1 MGISATKNH
10 GRCYMNETFRSE
22 ENKRYSENHRSD
34 EINPRTGEI
43 LNVSETKTGTSEYNS
58 DAKAALFNRAS
69 AKSGGS
75 VKKALSLSAALPT
88 VGAVAGAAV
97 ITAAVAIV
105 AVIRIALTA
114 LTVTA
119 TAIFAGFSLEG
130 ADGNT
135 FTAYLSSPEENYIS
149 ELEFSDGYAEIG
161 FGDLTPG
168 TQYLLEVKDET
179 GKVHFSQSVA
189 TDPAG
194 DLAYSVKYMNAFERV
209 MAFDGQDL
217 PETGLSVLVDGEKT
231 DAVLDRENFV
241 LHLNG
246 LEGDREYLLEI
257 YDGEKNLL
265 WEKFTTPAI
274 GVAQPSAESTFESI
288 TVQFDMT
295 NPHGEAVTLVY
306 GTSAETLGRV
316 PLGAGNVA
324 ETLTGLEAYTN
335 YVFDVVRDSDGLKL
349 NTFSARTDSRM
360 IISANFVKETLDDE
374 GRTVTLV
381 PRGTDMFDGDSDAL
395 GVEISAAAEPG
406 SYQLEIVSESG
417 YTLPFAGRQVT
428 ANQPVNFTVY
438 TEFAASGETYAIRL
452 LAYGEIGAEVV
463 ETRYIRIDDGES
475 EVVYPEFEV
484 SVAPDE
490 TTQSNYIM
498 TVRHS
503 AGELLPVSPEGFD
516 RYIIDVYDA
525 DNGNLVAYGESDF
538 ADGFANVVPEEA
550 YIEGVNTLEI
560 QISYFVG
567 GFDSGYGVYFG
578 RLPFNG

>member
-1 MGISATKNH
+1 
-10 GRCYMNETFRSE
+10 MNETFRSE

-34 EINPRTGEI
+34 EINARTGEI

-69 AKSGGS
+69 AKSGDS

-105 AVIRIALTA
+105 AAIRIALTA

-161 FGDLTPG
+161 FGDLIPG

-179 GKVHFSQSVA
+179 GKVHFSQTVA

-316 PLGAGNVA
+316 PLGSGNVA
-324 ETLTGLEAYTN
+324 ETFTGLEAYTN

-374 GRTVTLV
+374 GRTVTLI

-406 SYQLEIVSESG
+406 SYGLEIVSESG
-417 YTLPFAGRQVT
+417 YTLPFAGREVT
-428 ANQPVNFTVY
+428 ADQPVNFTVY

-452 LAYGEIGAEVV
+452 LAYGEIGDEVV

-475 EVVYPEFEV
+475 EVVYPEFTITVE
-484 SVAPDE
+484 PDK
-490 TTQSNYIM
+490 TTNGNYILGLIAEGAPLPEPATGSAVRYSVM
-498 TVRHS
+498 IMNAAGDNTYVGGEDFTEFATGETNTVVLD
-503 AGELLPVSPEGFD
+503 AVDPGVSD
-516 RYIIDVYDA
+516 
-525 DNGNLVAYGESDF
+525 
-538 ADGFANVVPEEA
+538 
-550 YIEGVNTLEI
+550 LEI
-560 QISYFVG
+560 QIFYFME
-567 GFDSGYGVYFG
+567 GFDSGYLIYSGIFALSDI
-578 RLPFNG
+578 R

>member
-1 MGISATKNH
+1 
-10 GRCYMNETFRSE
+10 MNETFRSE

-69 AKSGGS
+69 AKSGDS

-88 VGAVAGAAV
+88 VGAIAGAAV

-130 ADGNT
+130 ADGHT
-135 FTAYLSSPEENYIS
+135 FTAYLSSHEENYIS
-149 ELEFSDGYAEIG
+149 ELEVSDGYAEIG
-161 FGDLTPG
+161 FGDLIPG

-217 PETGLSVLVDGEKT
+217 PETRLSVLVDGEKT

-257 YDGEKNLL
+257 YAGEKILL

-288 TVQFDMT
+288 TVQFNMT

-316 PLGAGNVA
+316 PLGSGNVA
-324 ETLTGLEAYTN
+324 ETFTGLEAYTN

-374 GRTVTLV
+374 GRTVTLI
-381 PRGTDMFDGDSDAL
+381 PRGTDNMDNMFDDDPDAL
-395 GVEISAAAEPG
+395 GVEISAAAEPE

-417 YTLPFAGRQVT
+417 YTLPFSIIEIT
-428 ANQPVNFTVY
+428 LDQPVMSFTVY

-475 EVVYPEFEV
+475 EVVYPEFTITVE
-484 SVAPDE
+484 PDK
-490 TTQSNYIM
+490 TPGNYILGLRAVGAPLPEPATGLEGGYGVVIKNAAGDNTDVVYEEELTEFVTGETN
-498 TVRHS
+498 TVVLE
-503 AGELLPVSPEGFD
+503 AVDGVSD
-516 RYIIDVYDA
+516 
-525 DNGNLVAYGESDF
+525 
-538 ADGFANVVPEEA
+538 
-550 YIEGVNTLEI
+550 LEI
-560 QISYFVG
+560 QIFYYVG
-567 GFDSGYGVYFG
+567 GFDFGYRYLIYSGISELSDI
-578 RLPFNG
+578 R

>member
-1 MGISATKNH
+1 
-10 GRCYMNETFRSE
+10 MNETFRSE

-43 LNVSETKTGTSEYNS
+43 LNVSETKTVTSEYNS

-69 AKSGGS
+69 AKSGDS
-75 VKKALSLSAALPT
+75 AKKALSLSAALPT

-130 ADGNT
+130 ADGHT

-149 ELEFSDGYAEIG
+149 ELEVSDGYAEIG
-161 FGDLTPG
+161 FGDLIPG

-257 YDGEKNLL
+257 YDGEKILL

-316 PLGAGNVA
+316 PLGSGNVA
-324 ETLTGLEAYTN
+324 ETFTGLEAYTN

-374 GRTVTLV
+374 GRTVTLI
-381 PRGTDMFDGDSDAL
+381 PRGTDNMDNMFDDDPDAL
-395 GVEISAAAEPG
+395 GVEIFAAAEPER
-406 SYQLEIVSESG
+406 YELEIVSESG
-417 YTLPFAGRQVT
+417 YTLPFAIREIT
-428 ANQPVNFTVY
+428 PDQPVNFTVY

-452 LAYGEIGAEVV
+452 LADGEIGAEVV

-475 EVVYPEFEV
+475 EVVYPEFTITVE
-484 SVAPDE
+484 PDK
-490 TTQSNYIM
+490 TTNGNYILGLIAEGAPLPEPA
-498 TVRHS
+498 TS
-503 AGELLPVSPEGFD
+503 WAGGYYSVE
-516 RYIIDVYDA
+516 IMNAA
-525 DNGNLVAYGESDF
+525 DNAYVGGGYFTEFATGETNTVVLEAVDPGVSD
-538 ADGFANVVPEEA
+538 
-550 YIEGVNTLEI
+550 LEI
-560 QISYFVG
+560 QIFYFVE
-567 GFDSGYGVYFG
+567 GFDSGYLIYSGISELSDI
-578 RLPFNG
+578 R

>member
-1 MGISATKNH
+1 
-10 GRCYMNETFRSE
+10 MNETFRSE

-69 AKSGGS
+69 AKSGDS

-119 TAIFAGFSLEG
+119 TSIFAGFSLEG

-161 FGDLTPG
+161 FGDLIPG

-257 YDGEKNLL
+257 YDGEKILL

-316 PLGAGNVA
+316 PLGSGNVA
-324 ETLTGLEAYTN
+324 ETFTGLEAYTN

-349 NTFSARTDSRM
+349 KTFSARTDSRM

-374 GRTVTLV
+374 GRTVTLI
-381 PRGTDMFDGDSDAL
+381 PRGTDMHDGDSDAL

-406 SYQLEIVSESG
+406 SYELEIVSESG
-417 YTLPFAGRQVT
+417 YTLPFEIREIT
-428 ANQPVNFTVY
+428 PDQPVNFMVY
-438 TEFAASGETYAIRL
+438 TEFAASGEIYAIRL
-452 LAYGEIGAEVV
+452 LADGEVV

-475 EVVYPEFEV
+475 EVVYPEFTITVE
-484 SVAPDE
+484 PDK
-490 TTQSNYIM
+490 TTNGNYILGLIAEGAPLPEPATGLAGGYRVM
-498 TVRHS
+498 IMDAAGDNTYVGGDDFTEFVTGETNTVVLE
-503 AGELLPVSPEGFD
+503 AVDPGV
-516 RYIIDVYDA
+516 I
-525 DNGNLVAYGESDF
+525 SD
-538 ADGFANVVPEEA
+538 
-550 YIEGVNTLEI
+550 LEI
-560 QISYFVG
+560 QIFYYVG
-567 GFDSGYGVYFG
+567 GFDFGYLIYSGISELSDI
-578 RLPFNG
+578 R

>member
-1 MGISATKNH
+1 
-10 GRCYMNETFRSE
+10 MNETFRSE

-43 LNVSETKTGTSEYNS
+43 LNVSETKTGTSEYNY

-69 AKSGGS
+69 AKSGDS
-75 VKKALSLSAALPT
+75 AKKALSLSAALPT

-130 ADGNT
+130 ADGHT
-135 FTAYLSSPEENYIS
+135 FTAYLSSPEEIYIS

-161 FGDLTPG
+161 FGDLIPG

-274 GVAQPSAESTFESI
+274 RVAQPSAESTFESI

-316 PLGAGNVA
+316 PLGSGNVA
-324 ETLTGLEAYTN
+324 ETFTGLEAYTN

-374 GRTVTLV
+374 GRTVTLI
-381 PRGTDMFDGDSDAL
+381 PRGTDMFDDDSDAL

-406 SYQLEIVSESG
+406 SYGLEIVSESG
-417 YTLPFAGRQVT
+417 YTLPFAGREVT
-428 ANQPVNFTVY
+428 ADQPVSFTVY

-452 LAYGEIGAEVV
+452 LAYGEIGDEVV

-475 EVVYPEFEV
+475 EVVYPEFTITVE
-484 SVAPDE
+484 PDK
-490 TTQSNYIM
+490 TTNGNYILGLIAEGAPLPEPA
-498 TVRHS
+498 TGL
-503 AGELLPVSPEGFD
+503 AG
-516 RYIIDVYDA
+516 RYLVEIMNAA
-525 DNGNLVAYGESDF
+525 DNTYVGGEEFTEFATGETNTVVLEAVDPGVISD
-538 ADGFANVVPEEA
+538 
-550 YIEGVNTLEI
+550 LEI
-560 QISYFVG
+560 QIFYYVG
-567 GFDSGYGVYFG
+567 GFDFGYLIYSGISELSDI
-578 RLPFNG
+578 R

>member
-1 MGISATKNH
+1 
-10 GRCYMNETFRSE
+10 MNETFRSE

-69 AKSGGS
+69 AKSGDS

-88 VGAVAGAAV
+88 VGAIAGAAV

-130 ADGNT
+130 ADGHT

-149 ELEFSDGYAEIG
+149 ELEVSDGYAEIG
-161 FGDLTPG
+161 FGDLIPG

-257 YDGEKNLL
+257 YDGEKILL

-288 TVQFDMT
+288 TVQFNMT

-316 PLGAGNVA
+316 PLGSGNVA
-324 ETLTGLEAYTN
+324 KTFTGLEAYTN

-374 GRTVTLV
+374 GRTVTLI
-381 PRGTDMFDGDSDAL
+381 PRGTDMSNDDSDAL
-395 GVEISAAAEPG
+395 GVEIFAAAEPE
-406 SYQLEIVSESG
+406 SYLLEIVSESG
-417 YTLPFAGRQVT
+417 YTLPFSIREIT
-428 ANQPVNFTVY
+428 PDQPVMSFTVY

-452 LAYGEIGAEVV
+452 LADGEIGAEVV

-475 EVVYPEFEV
+475 EVVYPEFTITVE
-484 SVAPDE
+484 PDK
-490 TTQSNYIM
+490 TTNGNYILGLIAEGAPLPEPATGSEGGYGVVIM
-498 TVRHS
+498 NAAGDNTDVVYEEELTEFATGDTNTVVLE
-503 AGELLPVSPEGFD
+503 AVDGVSD
-516 RYIIDVYDA
+516 
-525 DNGNLVAYGESDF
+525 
-538 ADGFANVVPEEA
+538 
-550 YIEGVNTLEI
+550 LEI
-560 QISYFVG
+560 QIIYFVG
-567 GFDSGYGVYFG
+567 GFYSGYRYLIYSGISELSDI
-578 RLPFNG
+578 R

>member
-1 MGISATKNH
+1 
-10 GRCYMNETFRSE
+10 MNETFRSE

-43 LNVSETKTGTSEYNS
+43 LNVPETKTGTSEYNS

-69 AKSGGS
+69 AKSGDS
-75 VKKALSLSAALPT
+75 AKKALSLSAALPT

-161 FGDLTPG
+161 FGDLIPG

-257 YDGEKNLL
+257 YDGEKILL

-295 NPHGEAVTLVY
+295 NPHSEAVTLVY

-316 PLGAGNVA
+316 PLGSGNVA
-324 ETLTGLEAYTN
+324 KTFTGLEAYTN

-349 NTFSARTDSRM
+349 KTFSARTDSRM

-374 GRTVTLV
+374 GRTVTLI

-406 SYQLEIVSESG
+406 SYELEIVSESG
-417 YTLPFAGRQVT
+417 YTLPFEIREIT
-428 ANQPVNFTVY
+428 PDQPVNFMVY

-452 LAYGEIGAEVV
+452 LADGEVV

-475 EVVYPEFEV
+475 EVVYPEFTITVEPDKTTNGNYILGLIAEGAPMPEPATGSEGGGYRV
-484 SVAPDE
+484 EIRNAADNNAYVGYGEFTEFATGETNTVVLEVAP
-490 TTQSNYIM
+490 
-498 TVRHS
+498 
-503 AGELLPVSPEGFD
+503 GVSD
-516 RYIIDVYDA
+516 
-525 DNGNLVAYGESDF
+525 
-538 ADGFANVVPEEA
+538 
-550 YIEGVNTLEI
+550 LEI
-560 QISYFVG
+560 QIFYYVG
-567 GFDSGYGVYFG
+567 GFDSGYLIYSGISELSDI
-578 RLPFNG
+578 R

>member
-1 MGISATKNH
+1 
-10 GRCYMNETFRSE
+10 MNETFRSE

-34 EINPRTGEI
+34 EINPRTSEI
-43 LNVSETKTGTSEYNS
+43 LNVSETKTGTSEYNY

-69 AKSGGS
+69 AKSGDS
-75 VKKALSLSAALPT
+75 AKKALSLSAALPT

-119 TAIFAGFSLEG
+119 TSIFAGFSLEG
-130 ADGNT
+130 ADGHT

-161 FGDLTPG
+161 FGDLIPG

-189 TDPAG
+189 TDSAG

-257 YDGEKNLL
+257 YDGEKILL

-295 NPHGEAVTLVY
+295 NPHSEAVTLVY

-316 PLGAGNVA
+316 PLGSGNVA
-324 ETLTGLEAYTN
+324 KTFTGLEAYTN

-349 NTFSARTDSRM
+349 KTFSARTDSRM

-374 GRTVTLV
+374 GRTVTLI

-406 SYQLEIVSESG
+406 SYELEIVSESG
-417 YTLPFAGRQVT
+417 YTLPFEIREIT
-428 ANQPVNFTVY
+428 PDQPVNFMVY

-452 LAYGEIGAEVV
+452 LADGEVV

-475 EVVYPEFEV
+475 EVVYPEFTITVEPDTNGNYILGLIAEGAPLPEPATGLAGDGYRV
-484 SVAPDE
+484 EIKNAADNNIDVGYGEFTEFATSETNTVVLEVAP
-490 TTQSNYIM
+490 
-498 TVRHS
+498 
-503 AGELLPVSPEGFD
+503 GVSD
-516 RYIIDVYDA
+516 
-525 DNGNLVAYGESDF
+525 
-538 ADGFANVVPEEA
+538 
-550 YIEGVNTLEI
+550 LEI
-560 QISYFVG
+560 QIFYYVG
-567 GFDSGYGVYFG
+567 GFDSGYLIYSGISELSDI
-578 RLPFNG
+578 R

>member
-1 MGISATKNH
+1 
-10 GRCYMNETFRSE
+10 MNETFRSE

-34 EINPRTGEI
+34 EINARTGEI
-43 LNVSETKTGTSEYNS
+43 LNVSETKTGTGEYNY

-69 AKSGGS
+69 AKSGDS
-75 VKKALSLSAALPT
+75 AKKALSLSAALPT

-119 TAIFAGFSLEG
+119 TSIFAGFSLEG
-130 ADGNT
+130 ADGHT

-149 ELEFSDGYAEIG
+149 ELEVSDGYAEIG
-161 FGDLTPG
+161 FGDLIPG

-189 TDPAG
+189 TDSAG

-257 YDGEKNLL
+257 YDGEKILL

-288 TVQFDMT
+288 TVQFNMT
-295 NPHGEAVTLVY
+295 NPHSEAVTLVY

-316 PLGAGNVA
+316 PLGSGNVA
-324 ETLTGLEAYTN
+324 ETFTGLEAYTN

-349 NTFSARTDSRM
+349 KTFSARTDSRM

-374 GRTVTLV
+374 GRTVTLI

-406 SYQLEIVSESG
+406 SYELEIVSESG
-417 YTLPFAGRQVT
+417 YTLPTLPVAGSKLT
-428 ANQPVNFTVY
+428 ADQPVTVY

-452 LAYGEIGAEVV
+452 LADGEVV

-475 EVVYPEFEV
+475 EVVYPEFTITVE
-484 SVAPDE
+484 PDK
-490 TTQSNYIM
+490 TTNGNYILGLIAEGAPLPEPA
-498 TVRHS
+498 TGL
-503 AGELLPVSPEGFD
+503 AG
-516 RYIIDVYDA
+516 RYLVEIMNAA
-525 DNGNLVAYGESDF
+525 DNTYVGGEEFTEFATGETNTVVLEAVDPGVISD
-538 ADGFANVVPEEA
+538 
-550 YIEGVNTLEI
+550 LEI
-560 QISYFVG
+560 QIFYYVG
-567 GFDSGYGVYFG
+567 GFDFGYLIYSGISELSDI
-578 RLPFNG
+578 R

>member
-1 MGISATKNH
+1 
-10 GRCYMNETFRSE
+10 MNETFRSE

-34 EINPRTGEI
+34 EINPRTSEI
-43 LNVSETKTGTSEYNS
+43 LNVSETKTGTSEYNY

-69 AKSGGS
+69 AKSGDS
-75 VKKALSLSAALPT
+75 AKKALSLSAALPT

-119 TAIFAGFSLEG
+119 TSIFAGFSLEG
-130 ADGNT
+130 ADGHT

-161 FGDLTPG
+161 FGDLIPG

-189 TDPAG
+189 TDSAG

-257 YDGEKNLL
+257 YDGEKILL

-295 NPHGEAVTLVY
+295 NPHSEAVTLVY

-316 PLGAGNVA
+316 PLGSGNVA
-324 ETLTGLEAYTN
+324 KTFTGLEAYTN

-349 NTFSARTDSRM
+349 KTFSARTDSRM

-374 GRTVTLV
+374 GRTVTLI

-406 SYQLEIVSESG
+406 SYELEIVSESG
-417 YTLPFAGRQVT
+417 YTLPFEIREIT
-428 ANQPVNFTVY
+428 PDQPVNFMVY

-452 LAYGEIGAEVV
+452 LADGEVV

-475 EVVYPEFEV
+475 EVVYPEFTITVEPDTNGNYILGLIAEGAPLPEPATGLAGDGYRV
-484 SVAPDE
+484 EIKNAADNNIDVGYGEFTEFATSETNTVVLEVAP
-490 TTQSNYIM
+490 
-498 TVRHS
+498 
-503 AGELLPVSPEGFD
+503 GVSD
-516 RYIIDVYDA
+516 
-525 DNGNLVAYGESDF
+525 
-538 ADGFANVVPEEA
+538 
-550 YIEGVNTLEI
+550 LEI
-560 QISYFVG
+560 QISYHVG
-567 GFDSGYGVYFG
+567 GFDSGYLIYSGISELSDI
-578 RLPFNG
+578 R

>member
-1 MGISATKNH
+1 
-10 GRCYMNETFRSE
+10 MNETFRSE

-69 AKSGGS
+69 AKSGDS
-75 VKKALSLSAALPT
+75 AKKALSLSAALPT

-119 TAIFAGFSLEG
+119 TSIFAGFSLEG

-161 FGDLTPG
+161 FGDLIPG

-189 TDPAG
+189 TDSAG

-231 DAVLDRENFV
+231 DAELDRENFV

-257 YDGEKNLL
+257 YDGEKILL

-274 GVAQPSAESTFESI
+274 GVAQPLAESTFGSI

-316 PLGAGNVA
+316 PLGSGNVA
-324 ETLTGLEAYTN
+324 ETFTGLEAYTN

-349 NTFSARTDSRM
+349 KTFSARTDSRM
-360 IISANFVKETLDDE
+360 IISANSVKETLDDE
-374 GRTVTLV
+374 GRTVTLI

-406 SYQLEIVSESG
+406 SYELEIVSESG
-417 YTLPFAGRQVT
+417 YTLPTLPVAGSELT
-428 ANQPVNFTVY
+428 ADQPVTVY

-452 LAYGEIGAEVV
+452 LPYGEIGAEVV

-475 EVVYPEFEV
+475 EVVYPEFTITVE
-484 SVAPDE
+484 PDE
-490 TTQSNYIM
+490 TTNVSYIL
-498 TVRHS
+498 
-503 AGELLPVSPEGFD
+503 ELIAEGAPLPEPATGSEG
-516 RYIIDVYDA
+516 RYRVEIMDAADNNIDV
-525 DNGNLVAYGESDF
+525 GYGEFTEF
-538 ADGFANVVPEEA
+538 ATGETYTVVLEA
-550 YIEGVNTLEI
+550 VDPGVISELKI
-560 QISYFVG
+560 QISYYVG
-567 GFDSGYGVYFG
+567 GFDSGYLIYSGISELSDI
-578 RLPFNG
+578 R

>member
-1 MGISATKNH
+1 
-10 GRCYMNETFRSE
+10 MNETFRSE

-69 AKSGGS
+69 AKSGDS

-130 ADGNT
+130 ADGHT

-149 ELEFSDGYAEIG
+149 ELEVSDGYAEIG
-161 FGDLTPG
+161 FGDLIPG

-257 YDGEKNLL
+257 YDGEKILL

-288 TVQFDMT
+288 TVQFNMT

-316 PLGAGNVA
+316 PLGSGSVA
-324 ETLTGLEAYTN
+324 KTFTGLEAYTN

-374 GRTVTLV
+374 GRTVTLI
-381 PRGTDMFDGDSDAL
+381 PRGTDMSNDDSDAL
-395 GVEISAAAEPG
+395 GVEIFAAAEPER
-406 SYQLEIVSESG
+406 YELEIVSESG
-417 YTLPFAGRQVT
+417 YTLPFEESREST
-428 ANQPVNFTVY
+428 ADQPVTVY

-475 EVVYPEFEV
+475 EVVYPEFTITVE
-484 SVAPDE
+484 PDK
-490 TTQSNYIM
+490 TTNGNYILELIAE
-498 TVRHS
+498 S
-503 AGELLPVSPEGFD
+503 APLPEPATGLAGGYRVVIMD
-516 RYIIDVYDA
+516 AA
-525 DNGNLVAYGESDF
+525 DNTYVVNEEEFTEFATGETNTVVLEAVDGVSD
-538 ADGFANVVPEEA
+538 
-550 YIEGVNTLEI
+550 LEI
-560 QISYFVG
+560 QIFYFVG
-567 GFDSGYGVYFG
+567 GFDSGYLIYSGISELSDI
-578 RLPFNG
+578 R

>member
-1 MGISATKNH
+1 
-10 GRCYMNETFRSE
+10 MNETFRSE

-69 AKSGGS
+69 AKSGDS
-75 VKKALSLSAALPT
+75 AKKALSLSAALPT

-130 ADGNT
+130 ADGHT

-149 ELEFSDGYAEIG
+149 ELEVSDGYAEIG
-161 FGDLTPG
+161 FGDLIPG

-257 YDGEKNLL
+257 YDGEKILL

-288 TVQFDMT
+288 TVQFNMT

-316 PLGAGNVA
+316 PLGSGNVA
-324 ETLTGLEAYTN
+324 KTFTGLEAYTN

-374 GRTVTLV
+374 GRTVTLI
-381 PRGTDMFDGDSDAL
+381 PRGTDMFDDDSDAL
-395 GVEISAAAEPG
+395 GVELSAAAEPG
-406 SYQLEIVSESG
+406 SYLLEIVSESG
-417 YTLPFAGRQVT
+417 YTLPARREIT
-428 ANQPVNFTVY
+428 ADQPVPVY
-438 TEFAASGETYAIRL
+438 TEFAASGETYAIKL
-452 LAYGEIGAEVV
+452 LAYGEIGTEVV

-475 EVVYPEFEV
+475 EVVYPEFTITVE
-484 SVAPDE
+484 PDE
-490 TTQSNYIM
+490 TTGNYILGLI
-498 TVRHS
+498 
-503 AGELLPVSPEGFD
+503 AEGAPLPEPATGSEGGYGVVIMD
-516 RYIIDVYDA
+516 AA
-525 DNGNLVAYGESDF
+525 DNTYVVYEKELTEFATGET
-538 ADGFANVVPEEA
+538 NRVVLEEVDP
-550 YIEGVNTLEI
+550 GVSALEI
-560 QISYFVG
+560 QIFYFVE
-567 GFDSGYGVYFG
+567 GFDSGYLIYSGISELSDI
-578 RLPFNG
+578 R

>member
-1 MGISATKNH
+1 
-10 GRCYMNETFRSE
+10 MNETFRSE

-34 EINPRTGEI
+34 EINPRIGEI

-69 AKSGGS
+69 AKSGDS

-130 ADGNT
+130 ADGHT

-149 ELEFSDGYAEIG
+149 ELEVSDGYAEIG
-161 FGDLTPG
+161 FGDLIPG

-217 PETGLSVLVDGEKT
+217 PETRLSVLVDGEKT

-257 YDGEKNLL
+257 YDGEKILL

-288 TVQFDMT
+288 TVQFNMT
-295 NPHGEAVTLVY
+295 NPHSEAVTLVY

-316 PLGAGNVA
+316 PLGSGSVA
-324 ETLTGLEAYTN
+324 ETFTGLEAYTN

-374 GRTVTLV
+374 GRTVTLI
-381 PRGTDMFDGDSDAL
+381 PRGTDMHDDDSDAL

-417 YTLPFAGRQVT
+417 YTLPTLPVAGSELT
-428 ANQPVNFTVY
+428 ADQPVTVY

-452 LAYGEIGAEVV
+452 LADGEIGAEVV

-490 TTQSNYIM
+490 TMQGNYII

-516 RYIIDVYDA
+516 GYIIDVYDA
-525 DNGNLVAYGESDF
+525 DKGDLVASNDSDDF
-538 ADGFANVVPEEA
+538 ADGFANVVLEEA

-560 QISYFVG
+560 QISYSVG
-567 GFDSGYGVYFG
+567 GFDSGYLIYSGISELSDI
-578 RLPFNG
+578 R

>member
-1 MGISATKNH
+1 
-10 GRCYMNETFRSE
+10 MNETFRSE

-69 AKSGGS
+69 AKSGNS

-114 LTVTA
+114 LTVTS

-135 FTAYLSSPEENYIS
+135 FTAYLSSPEEIYIS

-161 FGDLTPG
+161 FGDLIPG

-316 PLGAGNVA
+316 PLGSGNVA
-324 ETLTGLEAYTN
+324 ETFTGLEAYTN

-374 GRTVTLV
+374 GRTVTLI
-381 PRGTDMFDGDSDAL
+381 PRGTDMYDDDSDAL

-417 YTLPFAGRQVT
+417 YTLPFAGREVT
-428 ANQPVNFTVY
+428 ADQPVNFTVY

-490 TTQSNYIM
+490 TTQGNYII

-516 RYIIDVYDA
+516 IYIIDVYDA

-550 YIEGVNTLEI
+550 YIKDVNTLEI
-560 QISYFVG
+560 RITYLVGG
-567 GFDSGYGVYFG
+567 GFDSGYLIYSVISELSDI
-578 RLPFNG
+578 R

>member
-1 MGISATKNH
+1 
-10 GRCYMNETFRSE
+10 MNETFRSE

-69 AKSGGS
+69 AKSGNS
-75 VKKALSLSAALPT
+75 VKKALSMSAALPT

-130 ADGNT
+130 ADGHT

-149 ELEFSDGYAEIG
+149 ELEVSDGYAEIG
-161 FGDLTPG
+161 FGDLIPG

-257 YDGEKNLL
+257 YDGEKILL

-316 PLGAGNVA
+316 PLGSGNVA
-324 ETLTGLEAYTN
+324 ETFTGLEAYTN

-374 GRTVTLV
+374 GRTVTLI
-381 PRGTDMFDGDSDAL
+381 PRGTDNMDNMFDDDPDAL
-395 GVEISAAAEPG
+395 GVEIFAAAEPER
-406 SYQLEIVSESG
+406 YELEIVSESG
-417 YTLPFAGRQVT
+417 YTLPFAIREIT
-428 ANQPVNFTVY
+428 PDQPVSFTVC

-475 EVVYPEFEV
+475 EVVYPEFTITVE
-484 SVAPDE
+484 PDK
-490 TTQSNYIM
+490 TTNGNYILGLI
-498 TVRHS
+498 
-503 AGELLPVSPEGFD
+503 AEGAPLPEPATGSEG
-516 RYIIDVYDA
+516 RYLVEIMNAA
-525 DNGNLVAYGESDF
+525 DNTYVGYGEFTEFATGETNTVVLEAVDPGVSD
-538 ADGFANVVPEEA
+538 
-550 YIEGVNTLEI
+550 LEI
-560 QISYFVG
+560 QIFYYVG
-567 GFDSGYGVYFG
+567 GFDSGYLIYSGISELSDI
-578 RLPFNG
+578 R

>member
-1 MGISATKNH
+1 
-10 GRCYMNETFRSE
+10 MNETFRSE

-34 EINPRTGEI
+34 EINPRTSEI

-69 AKSGGS
+69 AKSGDS
-75 VKKALSLSAALPT
+75 AKKALSLSAALPT

-119 TAIFAGFSLEG
+119 TSIFAGFSLEG
-130 ADGNT
+130 ADGHT

-149 ELEFSDGYAEIG
+149 ELEVSDGYAEIG
-161 FGDLTPG
+161 FGDLVPG

-179 GKVHFSQSVA
+179 GKVHFSQSIA

-274 GVAQPSAESTFESI
+274 SVAQPSAESTFESI

-316 PLGAGNVA
+316 PLGSGNVA
-324 ETLTGLEAYTN
+324 ETFTGLEAYTN

-374 GRTVTLV
+374 GRTVTLI

-417 YTLPFAGRQVT
+417 YTLPFLGREVT
-428 ANQPVNFTVY
+428 ANQPVTVY

-452 LAYGEIGAEVV
+452 LPYGEIVDEVV

-490 TTQSNYIM
+490 TTQGNYII

-503 AGELLPVSPEGFD
+503 AGELLPVSPEGFE

-525 DNGNLVAYGESDF
+525 DNGNLVASNDSDDF
-538 ADGFANVVPEEA
+538 ADGFANVVLEEA

-560 QISYFVG
+560 QISYSVG